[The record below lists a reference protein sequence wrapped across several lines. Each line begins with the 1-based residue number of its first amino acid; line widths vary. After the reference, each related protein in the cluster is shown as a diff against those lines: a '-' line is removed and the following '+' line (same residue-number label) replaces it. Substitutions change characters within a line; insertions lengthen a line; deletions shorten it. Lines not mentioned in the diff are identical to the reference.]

1 MGKGVFLAVI
11 QGLNSIYKFPLVVPN
26 YNIICVSKYIYIYI
40 YYCALCVVCLMST
53 ERD

>member
-11 QGLNSIYKFPLVVPN
+11 QGLNSIYKFPLVIPN
-26 YNIICVSKYIYIYI
+26 YNIICVSIYIF
-40 YYCALCVVCLMST
+40 YCALCVVHLMST